1 MIKGRQIE
9 NTVYEEAALDENLC
23 AHSYVDLDVC
33 YMYIFLINVLCSA
46 SRKESL
52 RITKTRDFN
61 ES

>member
-33 YMYIFLINVLCSA
+33 YMYIFFINVLCSA

-52 RITKTRDFN
+52 RITKN
-61 ES
+61 H